1 MQPNRNLY
9 RSSCLSCL
17 ILFLWVHDGLGQS
30 SQSKES
36 YQLSSRQISLDVGRG
51 FIPVRFPPEV
61 RDLDRS
67 FNGAI
72 MFRGKQPSGI
82 QLGVFA
88 NYQQR
93 SGKFAYYRLL
103 PRAGGT
109 LQKEVYAIGGEHL
122 SIGAKA
128 SLPLNEVFSSTIG
141 VHLPNWLDVYQSF
154 FLGVVRTEIML
165 PDSLVETGVTIGFG
179 SATGVSEFPAF
190 GEDIQLVL
198 GTMIGVKVHIPHT
211 SISLFSEFGFGPLE
225 SVNVGLSVRLKYAK
239 HIEAVN
245 GRD

>member
-1 MQPNRNLY
+1 MQPHRYLY
-9 RSSCLSCL
+9 RALCVSCL
-17 ILFLWVHDGLGQS
+17 ILFLWRNDGLAQAN
-30 SQSKES
+30 QIKKS
-36 YQLSSRQISLDVGRG
+36 YQLSSRQISLDLGRG
-51 FIPVRFPPEV
+51 FMPVRFPREV
-61 RDLDRS
+61 RGLDRS
-67 FNGAI
+67 INGAI
-72 MFRGKQPSGI
+72 MFRGKQPSGL

-103 PRAGGT
+103 PSAGGT
-109 LQKEVYAIGGEHL
+109 LQKEVYDIGGEHL

-128 SLPLNEVFSSTIG
+128 SLPLNEAFRSAIG
-141 VHLPNWLDVYQSF
+141 VHLPDWLDVYQSF
-154 FLGVVRTEIML
+154 FVGVVRTEILL
-165 PDSLVETGVTIGFG
+165 PDSLDQGVLIGFG
-179 SATGVSEFPAF
+179 ADTGVSDTPAF

-198 GTMIGVKVHIPHT
+198 GTTIGMKVHIPHT